1 MKIIN
6 RDIGLRSIVFYDGFC
21 NLCSNIVQLFLKLDR
36 QKKFEYVAV
45 QSPTG
50 KEILQSLGYSESSVD
65 SVMLYKDNQVYFKSK
80 AVFHLINDAGGI
92 TKILLIFRI
101 FPDRFND
108 FLYDLVARNRYS
120 IFGKKKECF
129 IIEL

>member
-1 MKIIN
+1 MKVIN
-6 RDIGLRSIVFYDGFC
+6 RDIDLRSIVFYDGFC
-21 NLCSNIVQLFLKLDR
+21 NLCSNIVQFFLKLDR
-36 QKKFEYVAV
+36 QNKYEFIAL
-45 QSPTG
+45 QSPPG
-50 KEILQSLGYSESSVD
+50 QEILKSLGYSESSVD

-80 AVFHLINDAGGI
+80 AVFKLISDTGGI

-108 FLYDLVARNRYS
+108 YLYDLVARNRYL

-129 IIEL
+129 IIE